1 MKLRKLILTGGALAL
16 AATSFQGVAAD
27 LELSAN
33 IAASSNYVWRG
44 VTQTANASAI
54 SGGIDAAHSSGFY
67 AGTWASNVGVG
78 HEVDFYAGYAGEVAD
93 LGYDV
98 GLIYYGYTDSADAD
112 FTELAVSANYSV
124 LTLGVNYT
132 LNGDADEDTG
142 QFVAEDIYYY
152 AGLSVDLPQDFS
164 LGVTA
169 GSYNFTNDSSSNEY
183 NYSHY
188 QIDISKSAGDFGDFT
203 MSFSKAGEEAN
214 KDNSNNMPTDDALV
228 FVSWAKGF

>member
-33 IAASSNYVWRG
+33 IAASSDYVWRG

-67 AGTWASNVGVG
+67 AGTWASNVNGG

-93 LGYDV
+93 FGYDV
-98 GLIYYGYTDSADAD
+98 GLIYYGYTDSADGD
-112 FTELAVSANYSV
+112 FTELAISANYSV
-124 LTLGVNYT
+124 VTLGVNYT
-132 LNGDADEDTG
+132 LNGDADEDTD

-152 AGLSVDLPQDFS
+152 ASVGVNLPQAFS
-164 LGVTA
+164 VGLTA

-183 NYSHY
+183 DYSHI
-188 QIDISKSAGDFGDFT
+188 QVDLSKSAGDFGDFT
-203 MSFSKAGEEAN
+203 MSFSKADKEAGN
-214 KDNSNNMPTDDALV
+214 PNGDDALV

>member
-33 IAASSNYVWRG
+33 IAASSDYVWRG
-44 VTQTANASAI
+44 VTQTTNASAI

-67 AGTWASNVGVG
+67 AGTWASNVNGG

-93 LGYDV
+93 FGYDV
-98 GLIYYGYTDSADAD
+98 GLIYYGYTDSSDSD

-132 LNGDADEDTG
+132 LDGDADEDTD

-164 LGVTA
+164 VGFTA
-169 GSYNFTNDSSSNEY
+169 GSYDFTNDSSSNATS
-183 NYSHY
+183 YSHY
-188 QIDISKSAGDFGDFT
+188 QLDIGKSAGDFGDFT
-203 MSFSKAGEEAN
+203 MSFSKADKEAGN
-214 KDNSNNMPTDDALV
+214 PNGDDALV